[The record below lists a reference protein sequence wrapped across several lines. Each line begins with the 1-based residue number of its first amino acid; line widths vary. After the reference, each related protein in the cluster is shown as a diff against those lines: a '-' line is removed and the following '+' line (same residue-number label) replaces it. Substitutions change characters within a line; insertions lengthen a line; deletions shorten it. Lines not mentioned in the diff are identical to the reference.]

1 MEHTFNLRQISKKKK
16 EKRKKKRIE
25 RKEGRKEGRKR
36 ERKRKK
42 GIFQKKKKKKSV
54 RAVVAHAF
62 NRSIREAEADRLK
75 CSRPAWSTQ

>member
-42 GIFQKKKKKKSV
+42 GFCKKKKKEEISPG
-54 RAVVAHAF
+54 
-62 NRSIREAEADRLK
+62 SGGTCL
-75 CSRPAWSTQ
+75 